1 MAEKIINTRII
12 NKHAVESDWL
22 KAVNFTPKQGE
33 FIVYDKDS
41 TYDYERFKIGDGTT
55 NINDLPF
62 ATYVA
67 PSDWNSTEGSTQI
80 LNKPTKLSQFS
91 DELTKSEQAAVKNS
105 IGIKSSDF
113 DGSFD
118 SLSNLPFYPS
128 FNITWNRDTTGLTE
142 VLSSEISGIGQ
153 VSYYKLSDQ
162 TASVDNVI
170 GGSFTINFDGD
181 ISSYTVEEVYYGKGQ
196 TSGSFFI
203 TDSGDPLIGLPAIIF
218 VEKPE
223 TMSIYL
229 SFLGTFTI
237 TFTEPG
243 IYFVNYSMLYALSF
257 TKSGKKLDME
267 FISYD
272 TIPTEDSSNL
282 ITSGGVYTAINEAIG
297 NALGGSY

>member
-33 FIVYDKDS
+33 LIVYDRDS

-62 ATYVA
+62 ATY
-67 PSDWNSTEGSTQI
+67 SDWNSTEGSTQI

-91 DELTKSEQAAVKNS
+91 DELTESEQAAVKNR

-128 FNITWNRDTTGLTE
+128 FNITWNGDTTGLTE
-142 VLSSEISGIGQ
+142 VLSSEISGLNPL
-153 VSYYKLSDQ
+153 SYYKLSDQ

-170 GGSFTINFDGD
+170 GGSFTINYDE
-181 ISSYTVEEVYYGKGQ
+181 IYSYTVEEVYYGKGQ

-203 TDSGDPLIGLPAIIF
+203 TNSDDPLIGLPAIIF

-223 TMSIYL
+223 TMSIYI
-229 SFLGTFTI
+229 SVLGTFTI

-243 IYFVNYSMLYALSF
+243 IYFINYSTLYTLSF

-267 FISYD
+267 FVSYD
-272 TIPTEDSSNL
+272 TIPTENSSNL

>member
-33 FIVYDKDS
+33 LIVYDRDS

-62 ATYVA
+62 ATY
-67 PSDWNSTEGSTQI
+67 
-80 LNKPTKLSQFS
+80 
-91 DELTKSEQAAVKNS
+91 KSVPE
-105 IGIKSSDF
+105 F

-142 VLSSEISGIGQ
+142 VLSSEISGLGQ
-153 VSYYKLSDQ
+153 VPYYKLSDQ

-170 GGSFTINFDGD
+170 GGSFTINYDA
-181 ISSYTVEEVYYGKGQ
+181 IYSYTVEEVYYGKGQ

-203 TDSGDPLIGLPAIIF
+203 TNSNDPLIGLPAIIF

-223 TMSIYL
+223 TMSIYI
-229 SFLGTFTI
+229 SVLGTFTI

-243 IYFVNYSMLYALSF
+243 IYFINYSTLYTLSF

-267 FISYD
+267 FVSYD
-272 TIPTEDSSNL
+272 TIPTENSSNL

-297 NALGGSY
+297 TVLGGSY